1 MARLG
6 DESHLFPGVHSSNEI
21 LSPQPCAPPGKEHLL
36 ATFETSHVPHSDNGS
51 ATDGGRIPSQDYEYN
66 SSSSSNRHSTSD
78 IFGREIDD
86 ELEHMK
92 SRTSSRSSISS
103 MPASVLIHPINDI
116 KSMPPMNL
124 HEKMVGYTI
133 EESEASFGD
142 FDDPP
147 RPMRTIRPREAAFRK
162 PSSVRAIQM
171 HTEDE
176 GEDDDY
182 LTPPRRRSGMRSPGA
197 SPVKRSPY
205 YSPNTSTSKPKPKK
219 DYPLVLLHC
228 NLLAPSLPVP
238 GASDP
243 QNQEIVEEVLPP
255 QYWKRWR
262 RLQEKVGSG
271 VLRDRGVLISHPE
284 DLYDMLE
291 ERLLESLELQHARVH
306 HGHFLGHEESN
317 PESEGEQSDQ
327 SESET
332 DGEQGEECPDCGG
345 RVLHQNDSNRK
356 WEIRVF
362 AANGLMRAGAW
373 AAAWKEM
380 EKVDV
385 EVGLWL
391 PSNVRRA
398 LEKRILEEHAG
409 APKEEPQGMLAI
421 CDTGNQ
427 DMDPRRLSIQGHS
440 RSFSEAGSIQT
451 SAPPEP
457 APLPTLE
464 IKHKVPEHQIALG
477 TLLFNYIR
485 VLASDKRNIALVI
498 MSLAVA
504 FLAVGT
510 GPQQLQQMPA
520 MQFFF
525 QNGERLSFPTNMNMA
540 SPSLPVVST
549 SIESLSTAPSA
560 VASSIVAFETPAQVE
575 SIPPSRGIASV
586 QASELVDSSA
596 AEEAPHPTA
605 LPDPSIE
612 ETEVDAIDEP
622 SLSTDAAVEM
632 EHSYIMNQAEVE
644 PVEKSEN
651 EVLLPTDEPE
661 AGILEKTQVNVLEL
675 SEDEF
680 LIPTDAPEQPLAESI
695 VPEDVMID
703 VTETELPE
711 TAEQTQVASVEDSRG
726 ENTDSTNAAGQ
737 LVEDGISSEEVT
749 QDEEDVFQDDEEV
762 AAEGFHEH
770 SAAPTE

>member
-1 MARLG
+1 MARLR
-6 DESHLFPGVHSSNEI
+6 DESHPFPGVHSSNEI
-21 LSPQPCAPPGKEHLL
+21 LSPQPCAPPRKEHLL

-51 ATDGGRIPSQDYEYN
+51 ATDGSRISSQDYEYN
-66 SSSSSNRHSTSD
+66 SSSSSNHLSTSD

-103 MPASVLIHPINDI
+103 MPASVFIHPIHDM

-147 RPMRTIRPREAAFRK
+147 RAMRTIRPREAAFRK

-176 GEDDDY
+176 GEDDEY
-182 LTPPRRRSGMRSPGA
+182 LTPPRRRAGMRSPGS

-205 YSPNTSTSKPKPKK
+205 YSPNTSTNKPKPKK

-228 NLLAPSLPVP
+228 NLLAPSIPVP
-238 GASDP
+238 GASEP

-306 HGHFLGHEESN
+306 QGHFLGHEESN

-332 DGEQGEECPDCGG
+332 DDEQGEECPDCGG

-391 PSNVRRA
+391 PSNVRRT
-398 LEKRILEEHAG
+398 LEKRILEERVA

-421 CDTGNQ
+421 CEAGHQ
-427 DMDPRRLSIQGHS
+427 DMDPRRLSLQGHT
-440 RSFSEAGSIQT
+440 RSFSEAGSIQP

-457 APLPTLE
+457 APVPTSE
-464 IKHKVPEHQIALG
+464 TRYKEPEHQIALG
-477 TLLFNYIR
+477 TLLINYIR
-485 VLASDKRNIALVI
+485 VLASDKRNIALVM
-498 MSLAVA
+498 MSIAVA
-504 FLAVGT
+504 FLALGT
-510 GPQQLQQMPA
+510 GPQHLQQMPA

-525 QNGERLSFPTNMNMA
+525 QNGEGLPFPVNMEVP
-540 SPSLPVVST
+540 SPSLSVVSA
-549 SIESLSTAPSA
+549 SIESLSVASSA
-560 VASSIVAFETPAQVE
+560 VASPAIAFETPAQME
-575 SIPPSRGIASV
+575 SIGTSIAIDPV
-586 QASELVDSSA
+586 QASRLGEPSA
-596 AEEAPHPTA
+596 TDEAPQPTETMH
-605 LPDPSIE
+605 SVIE
-612 ETEVDAIDEP
+612 ELEVDAINEP
-622 SLSTDAAVEM
+622 SPSTDTTSARQVPDAM
-632 EHSYIMNQAEVE
+632 EDPEVE
-644 PVEKSEN
+644 PLEEAEADSLEEAKHEVPLPIDSPGVDSLEGAEVDTSDESEDD
-651 EVLLPTDEPE
+651 VLL
-661 AGILEKTQVNVLEL
+661 
-675 SEDEF
+675 
-680 LIPTDAPEQPLAESI
+680 PTDAPEQPIAESI
-695 VPEDVMID
+695 VIEGA
-703 VTETELPE
+703 TETELPE
-711 TAEQTQVASVEDSRG
+711 TAEQTQVASSEESQGDDNPPTDAAEKFVEDSI
-726 ENTDSTNAAGQ
+726 
-737 LVEDGISSEEVT
+737 LSEEVT
-749 QDEEDVFQDDEEV
+749 QDEKEV
-762 AAEGFHEH
+762 AEETVNEQN
-770 SAAPTE
+770 AAPTE

>member
-1 MARLG
+1 MARLR
-6 DESHLFPGVHSSNEI
+6 DESHFFPGVHSSNEI

-51 ATDGGRIPSQDYEYN
+51 ATDGSRISSQDYEYN
-66 SSSSSNRHSTSD
+66 SSSSSNRLSTSD

-103 MPASVLIHPINDI
+103 MPASVLIHPINDM

-147 RPMRTIRPREAAFRK
+147 RSMRTIRPREAAFRK

-176 GEDDDY
+176 GEEDEY
-182 LTPPRRRSGMRSPGA
+182 LTPPRRRAGMRSPGS

-205 YSPNTSTSKPKPKK
+205 YSPNTTTNKPKPKK

-228 NLLAPSLPVP
+228 NLLAPSIPVP
-238 GASDP
+238 GASEP

-291 ERLLESLELQHARVH
+291 ERLLESLELQYARVH
-306 HGHFLGHEESN
+306 QGHFLGHEESN
-317 PESEGEQSDQ
+317 PESEGETSDQ

-345 RVLHQNDSNRK
+345 RVLHQTDTNRK

-398 LEKRILEEHAG
+398 LEKRILEERAS

-421 CDTGNQ
+421 CEAGTQ
-427 DMDPRRLSIQGHS
+427 DMDLRRLSVQGQI
-440 RSFSEAGSIQT
+440 RSFSEAGSIQP

-457 APLPTLE
+457 APVPAPE
-464 IKHKVPEHQIALG
+464 IKYKEPEHQIALG
-477 TLLFNYIR
+477 TLLINYIR

-498 MSLAVA
+498 MSIAVA
-504 FLAVGT
+504 FLAFGT

-525 QNGERLSFPTNMNMA
+525 QNGERLPFPASMEVP
-540 SPSLPVVST
+540 SPSLSVVSA
-549 SIESLSTAPSA
+549 SIESLSI
-560 VASSIVAFETPAQVE
+560 ASSVMASPAIAFETPVQLE
-575 SIPPSRGIASV
+575 SIPTSNAMGSV
-586 QASELVDSSA
+586 QASSPAEPSAIEDEPQPTETMDS
-596 AEEAPHPTA
+596 
-605 LPDPSIE
+605 SIE
-612 ETEVDAIDEP
+612 ELEVDATNEFSSSTEAPSETQVSNAIEEP
-622 SLSTDAAVEM
+622 
-632 EHSYIMNQAEVE
+632 EVE
-644 PVEKSEN
+644 PLDEADSLEVSEH
-651 EVLLPTDEPE
+651 
-661 AGILEKTQVNVLEL
+661 
-675 SEDEF
+675 EDP
-680 LIPTDAPEQPLAESI
+680 LPTDAPEADSLEEAKVDALGNSEDDVPLVTDALEQPVLASI
-695 VPEDVMID
+695 VPEELTKDA
-703 VTETELPE
+703 TETELPE
-711 TAEQTQVASVEDSRG
+711 TAENAQNASLEESQDEDILS
-726 ENTDSTNAAGQ
+726 TDAAGQ
-737 LVEDGISSEEVT
+737 LVEDFIPSEVM
-749 QDEEDVFQDDEEV
+749 QDEEAITTEEQT
-762 AAEGFHEH
+762 AALLE
-770 SAAPTE
+770 

>member
-1 MARLG
+1 
-6 DESHLFPGVHSSNEI
+6 
-21 LSPQPCAPPGKEHLL
+21 
-36 ATFETSHVPHSDNGS
+36 
-51 ATDGGRIPSQDYEYN
+51 
-66 SSSSSNRHSTSD
+66 
-78 IFGREIDD
+78 
-86 ELEHMK
+86 
-92 SRTSSRSSISS
+92 
-103 MPASVLIHPINDI
+103 
-116 KSMPPMNL
+116 MPPMNL

-147 RPMRTIRPREAAFRK
+147 RSMRTIRPREAAFRK

-176 GEDDDY
+176 GEDDEY
-182 LTPPRRRSGMRSPGA
+182 LTPPRRRAGMRSPGS

-205 YSPNTSTSKPKPKK
+205 YSPNTTINKPKPKK

-228 NLLAPSLPVP
+228 NLLAPSIPVP
-238 GASDP
+238 GASEP
-243 QNQEIVEEVLPP
+243 HNQEIVEEVLPP

-306 HGHFLGHEESN
+306 QGHFLGHEESN
-317 PESEGEQSDQ
+317 PESEGEASDQ

-345 RVLHQNDSNRK
+345 RVLHQTDTNRK

-398 LEKRILEEHAG
+398 LEKRILEERAA

-421 CDTGNQ
+421 CDAGNQ
-427 DMDPRRLSIQGHS
+427 DMDPRRLSIQRHIS
-440 RSFSEAGSIQT
+440 SFSEAGSIQP

-457 APLPTLE
+457 APVPTIE
-464 IKHKVPEHQIALG
+464 TKYKEPEHQIALG
-477 TLLFNYIR
+477 TLLINYIR

-498 MSLAVA
+498 MSIAVA
-504 FLAVGT
+504 FLAIGT

-525 QNGERLSFPTNMNMA
+525 QNGEGLSFPASMEMP
-540 SPSLPVVST
+540 SPSLSFVSA
-549 SIESLSTAPSA
+549 SIESLSI
-560 VASSIVAFETPAQVE
+560 ASSVMPSPAIAFETPAQME
-575 SIPPSRGIASV
+575 SISTSIAMESV
-586 QASELVDSSA
+586 QASEPAEPSATEEEPQPTETVDY
-596 AEEAPHPTA
+596 
-605 LPDPSIE
+605 SIE
-612 ETEVDAIDEP
+612 ELEVDAINEFASSTEAP
-622 SLSTDAAVEM
+622 SETQVPNAIEES
-632 EHSYIMNQAEVE
+632 EVE
-644 PVEKSEN
+644 PLEGADTLEEVEHEI
-651 EVLLPTDEPE
+651 P
-661 AGILEKTQVNVLEL
+661 
-675 SEDEF
+675 
-680 LIPTDAPEQPLAESI
+680 IPTDAPEADSLENAEDDVPLVTDALEQPVAASI
-695 VPEDVMID
+695 VPGEVTKDA
-703 VTETELPE
+703 TETEISE
-711 TAEQTQVASVEDSRG
+711 TAEKTQNASLEETQGEDVLSV
-726 ENTDSTNAAGQ
+726 DAAGQ
-737 LVEDGISSEEVT
+737 LVEDSIPSEVI
-749 QDEEDVFQDDEEV
+749 QDEEAIAIEEQTV
-762 AAEGFHEH
+762 APLE
-770 SAAPTE
+770 

>member
-1 MARLG
+1 MARLR
-6 DESHLFPGVHSSNEI
+6 DENHPFTGVHSSNEI

-36 ATFETSHVPHSDNGS
+36 ATFETSHVPQSDNGS
-51 ATDGGRIPSQDYEYN
+51 ATDGSRVSSQEYEYN

-86 ELEHMK
+86 ELDHMK
-92 SRTSSRSSISS
+92 SRTSSRSSVSS
-103 MPASVLIHPINDI
+103 MPASVLIHPINDM

-147 RPMRTIRPREAAFRK
+147 RTMRTIRPREAAFRK

-176 GEDDDY
+176 GEDDEY
-182 LTPPRRRSGMRSPGA
+182 LTPPRRRAGMRSPGS

-205 YSPNTSTSKPKPKK
+205 YSPNTSTTKPKPKK

-238 GASDP
+238 GASEP
-243 QNQEIVEEVLPP
+243 QNQEIVEDVLPP

-262 RLQEKVGSG
+262 RLQDKVGSG

-306 HGHFLGHEESN
+306 QGHFLGHEESN
-317 PESEGEQSDQ
+317 PESEGEHSDQ

-345 RVLHQNDSNRK
+345 RVIHRSDSNRK

-398 LEKRILEEHAG
+398 LEKRILEERAA

-421 CDTGNQ
+421 CEAGSQ
-427 DMDPRRLSIQGHS
+427 DMDSRRLSVQEHT
-440 RSFSEAGSIQT
+440 RSFSEAGSIQP
-451 SAPPEP
+451 SAQADPIPVLTP
-457 APLPTLE
+457 Q
-464 IKHKVPEHQIALG
+464 IKYQEPEHQIALG
-477 TLLFNYIR
+477 TLLINYIR

-498 MSLAVA
+498 MSMAVA
-504 FLAVGT
+504 FLAVGS

-525 QNGERLSFPTNMNMA
+525 QNGERLSFPASMEA
-540 SPSLPVVST
+540 PSPSLSIASS
-549 SIESLSTAPSA
+549 SIESLNIVSSA
-560 VASSIVAFETPAQVE
+560 MASAEIASETPAQMDSAPT
-575 SIPPSRGIASV
+575 SIAMASV
-586 QASELVDSSA
+586 QVSDSAKPSA
-596 AEEAPHPTA
+596 TEETSHPTE
-605 LPDPSIE
+605 LSDYSIE
-612 ETEVDAIDEP
+612 ESEVDAINEP
-622 SLSTDAAVEM
+622 SPSTDATSEM
-632 EHSYIMNQAEVE
+632 ELPDAMEQPEIELLEEVE
-644 PVEKSEN
+644 TEQLEEAKIEPSEAS
-651 EVLLPTDEPE
+651 EDEIPLPTD
-661 AGILEKTQVNVLEL
+661 A
-675 SEDEF
+675 F
-680 LIPTDAPEQPLAESI
+680 EQPVQESI
-695 VPEDVMID
+695 AREELIEDI
-703 VTETELPE
+703 TESELPGA
-711 TAEQTQVASVEDSRG
+711 AEQTQDVLSEDSQDKVTLPTEAAEQLIEDPIYSGEVIRDGEEEEEEKEKG
-726 ENTDSTNAAGQ
+726 EN
-737 LVEDGISSEEVT
+737 EEVVT
-749 QDEEDVFQDDEEV
+749 EGATEEQD
-762 AAEGFHEH
+762 
-770 SAAPTE
+770 AAPTE

>member
-1 MARLG
+1 MARLR
-6 DESHLFPGVHSSNEI
+6 DESHFFPGVHSSNEI

-51 ATDGGRIPSQDYEYN
+51 ATDGSRISSQDYEYN

-103 MPASVLIHPINDI
+103 MPASILIHPINDM

-147 RPMRTIRPREAAFRK
+147 RSMRTIRPREAAFRK

-176 GEDDDY
+176 GEDDEY
-182 LTPPRRRSGMRSPGA
+182 LTPPRRRAGMRSPGS

-205 YSPNTSTSKPKPKK
+205 YSPNTTINKPKPKK

-228 NLLAPSLPVP
+228 NLLAPSIPVP
-238 GASDP
+238 GASEP
-243 QNQEIVEEVLPP
+243 HNQEIVEEVLPP

-306 HGHFLGHEESN
+306 QGHFLGHEESN
-317 PESEGEQSDQ
+317 PESEGETSDQ

-345 RVLHQNDSNRK
+345 RVLHQTDTNRK

-398 LEKRILEEHAG
+398 LEKRILEERAA

-421 CDTGNQ
+421 CDAGNQ
-427 DMDPRRLSIQGHS
+427 DMDPRRLSIQRHIS
-440 RSFSEAGSIQT
+440 SFSEAGSIQP
-451 SAPPEP
+451 SAPPES
-457 APLPTLE
+457 APVLTPETNYKE
-464 IKHKVPEHQIALG
+464 SEHQIALG
-477 TLLFNYIR
+477 TLLINYIR

-498 MSLAVA
+498 MSIAVA
-504 FLAVGT
+504 FLAIGT

-525 QNGERLSFPTNMNMA
+525 QNGERLPFPASMEA
-540 SPSLPVVST
+540 SSPSLSVVSA
-549 SIESLSTAPSA
+549 SIESLSIASSV
-560 VASSIVAFETPAQVE
+560 VASPAIAFETPVQLE
-575 SIPPSRGIASV
+575 SIPTSIAMEPV
-586 QASELVDSSA
+586 QASSPAEPSATEDEPQPTETMDS
-596 AEEAPHPTA
+596 
-605 LPDPSIE
+605 SIE
-612 ETEVDAIDEP
+612 ELEVDAIHEVSSSTEAPSETQIPNAIEEP
-622 SLSTDAAVEM
+622 
-632 EHSYIMNQAEVE
+632 EVE
-644 PVEKSEN
+644 PLEGADSLEKSEH
-651 EVLLPTDEPE
+651 
-661 AGILEKTQVNVLEL
+661 
-675 SEDEF
+675 EDP
-680 LIPTDAPEQPLAESI
+680 LPTDAPEADSLEEAGVDALENFEDDVPLVTDALEQPVAASI
-695 VPEDVMID
+695 VPEEVTKDA
-703 VTETELPE
+703 TETELPE
-711 TAEQTQVASVEDSRG
+711 TAEKTQNASLEESLGEDVLS
-726 ENTDSTNAAGQ
+726 TDAAGQ
-737 LVEDGISSEEVT
+737 LIEDSIPSEVI
-749 QDEEDVFQDDEEV
+749 QDEEAIAIEEQN
-762 AAEGFHEH
+762 
-770 SAAPTE
+770 AAPLE

>member
-1 MARLG
+1 MARLR
-6 DESHLFPGVHSSNEI
+6 DENHSFPGVHSSNEI

-51 ATDGGRIPSQDYEYN
+51 ATDGSRISSQDYEYN

-103 MPASVLIHPINDI
+103 MPASVLIHPINDM

-133 EESEASFGD
+133 EESEASFGG

-147 RPMRTIRPREAAFRK
+147 RSMRTIRPREAAFRK

-176 GEDDDY
+176 GEDDEY
-182 LTPPRRRSGMRSPGA
+182 LTPPRRRAGMRSPGS

-205 YSPNTSTSKPKPKK
+205 YSPNTTTNKTKPKK

-228 NLLAPSLPVP
+228 NLLAPSIPVP
-238 GASDP
+238 GASEP

-306 HGHFLGHEESN
+306 QGHFLGHEESN
-317 PESEGEQSDQ
+317 PESEGETSDQ

-345 RVLHQNDSNRK
+345 RVLHQTDTNRK

-398 LEKRILEEHAG
+398 LEKRILEERAA

-421 CDTGNQ
+421 CEAGNQ
-427 DMDPRRLSIQGHS
+427 DMDLRRLSVQGHI
-440 RSFSEAGSIQT
+440 RPFSEAGSIQP

-457 APLPTLE
+457 APAPTPE
-464 IKHKVPEHQIALG
+464 IKYREPEHQIALG
-477 TLLFNYIR
+477 TLLVNYIR
-485 VLASDKRNIALVI
+485 VLACDKRNIALVI
-498 MSLAVA
+498 MSIAVA

-525 QNGERLSFPTNMNMA
+525 QNGERLSFPASMEMP
-540 SPSLPVVST
+540 SPSLSVVSA
-549 SIESLSTAPSA
+549 SIESLSIAPS
-560 VASSIVAFETPAQVE
+560 VVTSPVAFETPAQME
-575 SIPPSRGIASV
+575 SIPTFIAMESA
-586 QASELVDSSA
+586 QASKTAEPSA
-596 AEEAPHPTA
+596 AEEEPQPTGTVEF
-605 LPDPSIE
+605 SIE
-612 ETEVDAIDEP
+612 EPEIDAINELSPSTEATSETQVPNAIGEP
-622 SLSTDAAVEM
+622 DFEPLDGVDSLEEAEHEDA
-632 EHSYIMNQAEVE
+632 
-644 PVEKSEN
+644 
-651 EVLLPTDEPE
+651 LPTDEPE
-661 AGILEKTQVNVLEL
+661 ADSLEEAEVNALEN
-675 SEDEF
+675 SEDDV
-680 LIPTDAPEQPLAESI
+680 LPVTDALEQPVAQPI
-695 VPEDVMID
+695 VPEEVTKDA
-703 VTETELPE
+703 TETELPE
-711 TAEQTQVASVEDSRG
+711 TAEGTQNASMEESQDEDILS
-726 ENTDSTNAAGQ
+726 NDTAGQ
-737 LVEDGISSEEVT
+737 LVEDSIPSEVI
-749 QDEEDVFQDDEEV
+749 QNEEITKEAIEEQN
-762 AAEGFHEH
+762 AALLE
-770 SAAPTE
+770 

>member
-1 MARLG
+1 
-6 DESHLFPGVHSSNEI
+6 
-21 LSPQPCAPPGKEHLL
+21 
-36 ATFETSHVPHSDNGS
+36 
-51 ATDGGRIPSQDYEYN
+51 
-66 SSSSSNRHSTSD
+66 
-78 IFGREIDD
+78 
-86 ELEHMK
+86 
-92 SRTSSRSSISS
+92 
-103 MPASVLIHPINDI
+103 MPASVLIHPINDM

-147 RPMRTIRPREAAFRK
+147 RSMRTIRPREAAFRK

-176 GEDDDY
+176 GEDDEY
-182 LTPPRRRSGMRSPGA
+182 LTPPRRRAGMRSPGS

-205 YSPNTSTSKPKPKK
+205 YSPNTTINKTKPKK

-228 NLLAPSLPVP
+228 NLLAPSIPVP
-238 GASDP
+238 GASEP

-306 HGHFLGHEESN
+306 QGHFLGHEESN
-317 PESEGEQSDQ
+317 PESEGETSDQ

-345 RVLHQNDSNRK
+345 RVLHQTDTNRK

-398 LEKRILEEHAG
+398 LEKRILEERAA
-409 APKEEPQGMLAI
+409 APKEEHQGMLAI
-421 CDTGNQ
+421 CETGNQ
-427 DMDPRRLSIQGHS
+427 DMDPRRLSIQGHI
-440 RSFSEAGSIQT
+440 RSFSEAGSIQM

-457 APLPTLE
+457 ATVPTPE
-464 IKHKVPEHQIALG
+464 IKYKEPEQQIALG
-477 TLLFNYIR
+477 TLLINYIR

-498 MSLAVA
+498 MSIAVA

-525 QNGERLSFPTNMNMA
+525 QNGERLPFPASMEVP
-540 SPSLPVVST
+540 SPSLSVVSA
-549 SIESLSTAPSA
+549 SIESVSI
-560 VASSIVAFETPAQVE
+560 ASSVAASPAVAFETPVQLK
-575 SIPPSRGIASV
+575 SIPTSIAMESV
-586 QASELVDSSA
+586 QASSPAEPSATEDEPQPTETTGSSVEEL
-596 AEEAPHPTA
+596 
-605 LPDPSIE
+605 
-612 ETEVDAIDEP
+612 EVDAINGFSSSTEAPSETQAPNAIEEP
-622 SLSTDAAVEM
+622 
-632 EHSYIMNQAEVE
+632 EVE
-644 PVEKSEN
+644 PLDEADSLEESEH
-651 EVLLPTDEPE
+651 
-661 AGILEKTQVNVLEL
+661 
-675 SEDEF
+675 EDP
-680 LIPTDAPEQPLAESI
+680 LPTDAPEADSLEEAEADALGNSEDDVLPATDALEQPVAASI
-695 VPEDVMID
+695 VPEE
-703 VTETELPE
+703 VTKDAAETELPE
-711 TAEQTQVASVEDSRG
+711 TAEKTQNASLEESRDEDILS
-726 ENTDSTNAAGQ
+726 TDAAGQ
-737 LVEDGISSEEVT
+737 LVEDSIPSEVI
-749 QDEEDVFQDDEEV
+749 QDEEAITIEEQI
-762 AAEGFHEH
+762 
-770 SAAPTE
+770 AAPLE